1 LAELQVRAKRLSRQP
16 RTTHPRAR
24 LVAGVAVIAALLVA
38 AFLLP
43 TPFDPS
49 ATNAFGGLQAPD
61 ATHWFGTDS
70 VGADVFSRTLRA
82 GRTDLPLVI
91 GGTGLALLLGVP
103 FGLLLSTRSPW
114 SERAMRVLDGIQSL
128 PLLILILAMVALSQN
143 DPRMIIAAIAI
154 YAAPV
159 YIRLLRSQVLTL
171 REARFIEA
179 ARAIGA
185 HPLRIMFRHLLP
197 NLWVVILAQT
207 SLTLAASTLALASL
221 SFLGVGVKPPTPSWG
236 GMIRDGA
243 SYLLS
248 GDWWLVVFP
257 GAAVVIAVLTFNVLA
272 DALYEIERSSSSG

>member
-1 LAELQVRAKRLSRQP
+1 
-16 RTTHPRAR
+16 
-24 LVAGVAVIAALLVA
+24 VIIGGLLVA

-43 TPFDPS
+43 TRFDPS
-49 ATNAFGGLQAPD
+49 ATNAFNALQPPD
-61 ATHWFGTDS
+61 GNHWFGTDS
-70 VGADVFSRTLRA
+70 VGADVLSRTIRA

-91 GGTGLALLLGVP
+91 GGAALALLIGVP
-103 FGLLLSTRSPW
+103 LGLLLSTRSPW

-179 ARAIGA
+179 ARALGA
-185 HPLRIMFRHLLP
+185 HPIRIMFRHLLP
-197 NLWVVILAQT
+197 NLWAIILAQT

-236 GMIRDGA
+236 GMIRDGSA
-243 SYLLS
+243 YLLS
-248 GDWWLVVFP
+248 GEWWLVVFP
-257 GAAVVIAVLTFNVLA
+257 GAAVVIAVLTFNLMA
-272 DALYEIERSSSSG
+272 DSLYEIERSSSSQ

>member
-1 LAELQVRAKRLSRQP
+1 LAARPPRRAWAP
-16 RTTHPRAR
+16 HPRLR
-24 LVAGVAVIAALLVA
+24 LGVGVAIVAGIVVA

-43 TPFDPS
+43 TPYDPS
-49 ATNAFGGLQAPD
+49 ATNAFGGLQAPNP
-61 ATHWFGTDS
+61 THWFGTDT

-91 GGTGLALLLGVP
+91 GGTALALLLGVP
-103 FGLLLSTRSPW
+103 LGLLLSSRSRW

-197 NLWVVILAQT
+197 NLWAVILAQT

-236 GMIRDGA
+236 GMIRDGS

-248 GDWWLVVFP
+248 GDWWLVAFP
-257 GAAVVIAVLTFNVLA
+257 GAAVVIVVLTFNLMA
-272 DALYEIERSSSSG
+272 DALYEIERYSSSR

>member
-1 LAELQVRAKRLSRQP
+1 MAELSVGGRQVTIRRRASHPRLRLS
-16 RTTHPRAR
+16 
-24 LVAGVAVIAALLVA
+24 VAATIIAAFLVA
-38 AFLLP
+38 AFFLP

-49 ATNAFGGLQAPD
+49 ATNAFGALQPPGSP
-61 ATHWFGTDS
+61 HWFGTDS
-70 VGADVFSRTLRA
+70 VGADVLSRTIRA

-91 GGTGLALLLGVP
+91 GGAAAALLAGVP
-103 FGLLLSTRSPW
+103 LGLLLSTRSPW
-114 SERAMRVLDGIQSL
+114 SERAMRVLDGVQSL

-143 DPRMIIAAIAI
+143 DPRMIVAAIAI

-179 ARAIGA
+179 ARAMGA
-185 HPLRIMFRHLLP
+185 HPLRIMFRHMLP
-197 NLWVVILAQT
+197 NLWAIILAQT

-243 SYLLS
+243 GYLLS
-248 GDWWLVVFP
+248 GQWWLVVFP
-257 GAAVVIAVLTFNVLA
+257 GAAVVIVVLTFNLAA
-272 DALYEIERSSSSG
+272 DALYEIERSSLTQ

>member
-1 LAELQVRAKRLSRQP
+1 
-16 RTTHPRAR
+16 
-24 LVAGVAVIAALLVA
+24 VAATIIAGFLVA
-38 AFLLP
+38 AFFLP

-49 ATNAFGGLQAPD
+49 ATNAFATLQPPD
-61 ATHWFGTDS
+61 SIHWFGTDS
-70 VGADVFSRTLRA
+70 VGADVFSRTVRA

-91 GGTGLALLLGVP
+91 GGAAAALLIGVP
-103 FGLLLSTRSPW
+103 LGLLLSTRSPW
-114 SERAMRVLDGIQSL
+114 SERSMRVLDGVQSL

-179 ARAIGA
+179 ARAMGA

-197 NLWVVILAQT
+197 NLWAVILAQT

-243 SYLLS
+243 GYLLS
-248 GDWWLVVFP
+248 GQWWLVVFP
-257 GAAVVIAVLTFNVLA
+257 GAAVVIVVLTFNLAA
-272 DALYEIERSSSSG
+272 DALYEIERRSTTQ